1 MTVLKK
7 VVKNLSKT
15 TYLLDKNDYEQYR
28 DLFFYSFDEPESD
41 AEKEFLKREFE
52 HSKVYGI
59 KADGQLQVSIT
70 CVPFKVNF
78 FGKEFDMSG
87 IANVMSAPEYMQSN
101 GVDTLMDQAFT
112 DMYRNGTTLSYLG
125 PFSYDYYRRFGYEQV
140 FENLKITMPFTKLAR
155 YSKPS
160 MGRLKRY
167 KYSQAQDVIGD
178 LFASVNT
185 SGTVARKTWW
195 WKNLALWYPND
206 LLAVYYDATD
216 EVRGYM
222 RYTFHNG
229 TFIVQDMY
237 YQTPDAFLGLMHF
250 INKHRSIYKD
260 IVINSTDTSLRIN
273 NFSTN
278 PTDAK
283 VEIKPAKMARIVD
296 IKKFFTDY
304 PVQVDNI
311 EPINLEVNDSLS
323 WNNHIW
329 TLSVKDGV
337 VNIEKS
343 DSEIP
348 EVIVDIQTL
357 TKAMFGYQSLTD
369 SFKVGNVLGNTDEI
383 ETLDKLFVHEKAQ
396 LKDFF

>member
-1 MTVLKK
+1 
-7 VVKNLSKT
+7 
-15 TYLLDKNDYEQYR
+15 
-28 DLFFYSFDEPESD
+28 
-41 AEKEFLKREFE
+41 
-52 HSKVYGI
+52 
-59 KADGQLQVSIT
+59 
-70 CVPFKVNF
+70 
-78 FGKEFDMSG
+78 
-87 IANVMSAPEYMQSN
+87 
-101 GVDTLMDQAFT
+101 
-112 DMYRNGTTLSYLG
+112 
-125 PFSYDYYRRFGYEQV
+125 
-140 FENLKITMPFTKLAR
+140 MPFTKLAR
-155 YSKPS
+155 YNKPS
-160 MGRLKRY
+160 MGHLKRY
-167 KYSQAQDVIGD
+167 KYSQAQDEIGD

-185 SGTVARKTWW
+185 SGTIARKTWW
-195 WKNLALWYPND
+195 WKNLALWYPDD
-206 LLAVYYDATD
+206 LLAVYYDASD

-229 TFIVQDMY
+229 TFIVRDMY

-260 IVINSTDTSLRIN
+260 IVINSTDTNLRIN

-278 PTDAK
+278 PLDAK
-283 VEIKPAKMARIVD
+283 VEILPAKMARIVD

-311 EPINLEVNDSLS
+311 DPISLEVNDSLS

-329 TLSVKDGV
+329 VLSVKDGV

-357 TKAMFGYQSLTD
+357 TKAMLGYQSLAD

>member
-1 MTVLKK
+1 
-7 VVKNLSKT
+7 
-15 TYLLDKNDYEQYR
+15 
-28 DLFFYSFDEPESD
+28 
-41 AEKEFLKREFE
+41 
-52 HSKVYGI
+52 
-59 KADGQLQVSIT
+59 
-70 CVPFKVNF
+70 
-78 FGKEFDMSG
+78 MSG

-195 WKNLALWYPND
+195 WKNLALWYPDD

-222 RYTFHNG
+222 RYAFHNG

-237 YQTPDAFLGLMHF
+237 YQTPDTFLGLIHF
-250 INKHRSIYKD
+250 INKHRSIIK
-260 IVINSTDTSLRIN
+260 ILLLIQQIRILELIIFPRIQQMLKSKLSQPKWLESLILK
-273 NFSTN
+273 SS
-278 PTDAK
+278 
-283 VEIKPAKMARIVD
+283 
-296 IKKFFTDY
+296 
-304 PVQVDNI
+304 
-311 EPINLEVNDSLS
+311 SL
-323 WNNHIW
+323 IIQCKLII
-329 TLSVKDGV
+329 LS
-337 VNIEKS
+337 
-343 DSEIP
+343 
-348 EVIVDIQTL
+348 
-357 TKAMFGYQSLTD
+357 QS
-369 SFKVGNVLGNTDEI
+369 I
-383 ETLDKLFVHEKAQ
+383 
-396 LKDFF
+396 